1 MADLSSFFENDTVET
16 LAEGHYSSEEL
27 LAPGWYK
34 VAIVN
39 EQIKDTSSG
48 GKMLVFE
55 CQLDSGSK
63 VNDNFNLVNPNPE
76 AVRIAKSTLGKIAQ
90 VIGIKG
96 AFPKDTSV
104 LYGRPYEIYVVRGE
118 YTNKNGEKKP
128 KNEIKDYRPVQA
140 KVSPTPSKATDGW

>member
-1 MADLSSFFENDTVET
+1 MADLSSLFENDTVES

-27 LAPGWYK
+27 LVPGWYK
-34 VAIVN
+34 VAIVG

-76 AVRIAKSTLGKIAQ
+76 AVRIAKSTPTI
-90 VIGIKG
+90 
-96 AFPKDTSV
+96 
-104 LYGRPYEIYVVRGE
+104 
-118 YTNKNGEKKP
+118 
-128 KNEIKDYRPVQA
+128 
-140 KVSPTPSKATDGW
+140 TPSSSITHYSISDITLSEESMSNGSSRTDPLTSNMAR